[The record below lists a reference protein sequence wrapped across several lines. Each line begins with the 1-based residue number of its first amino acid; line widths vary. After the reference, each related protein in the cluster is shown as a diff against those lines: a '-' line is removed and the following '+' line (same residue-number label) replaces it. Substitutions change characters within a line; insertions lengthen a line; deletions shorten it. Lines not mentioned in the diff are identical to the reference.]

1 MDSAVTQY
9 LYKYNIAQN
18 FHSIKMQFTFS
29 IGSMQI
35 KIGGG
40 GGWNHKKTQK
50 STKSSQ
56 KCIGHD

>member
-18 FHSIKMQFTFS
+18 FYSTKMQFTFS

-35 KIGGG
+35 KIGGV
-40 GGWNHKKTQK
+40 GGWNHKKT
-50 STKSSQ
+50 
-56 KCIGHD
+56 

>member
-18 FHSIKMQFTFS
+18 FHFIKMQFTFS

-40 GGWNHKKTQK
+40 GGVEIIKKLKNLQNLHKNA
-50 STKSSQ
+50 
-56 KCIGHD
+56 

>member
-18 FHSIKMQFTFS
+18 FYSIKMQFTFS

-35 KIGGG
+35 KIGGWG
-40 GGWNHKKTQK
+40 VEIIKKLKNLQNHHKNA
-50 STKSSQ
+50 
-56 KCIGHD
+56 

>member
-40 GGWNHKKTQK
+40 GWNYKKTQK

>member
-18 FHSIKMQFTFS
+18 FYSTKMQFTFS

-35 KIGGG
+35 KIGGWG
-40 GGWNHKKTQK
+40 VEIIKNLKIYKII
-50 STKSSQ
+50 TKM
-56 KCIGHD
+56 HRT